1 MMMLLEDTAPL
12 MSSDNYK
19 TRFFAEYAQT
29 KIRYERLKKLCDTIE
44 AARMINYTEPEHDCP
59 LELLRRQ
66 QPAMGEYLHT
76 LELRAAIE
84 HIDLDMME
92 A

>member
-19 TRFFAEYAQT
+19 IRFFAEYAQT
-29 KIRYERLKKLCDTIE
+29 RIRYERLKRLCDTIE
-44 AARMINYTEPEHDCP
+44 AAQMTGETEPPHDCP

-66 QPAMGEYLHT
+66 QHAMGEYLHA

-84 HIDLDMME
+84 HVDLDMME